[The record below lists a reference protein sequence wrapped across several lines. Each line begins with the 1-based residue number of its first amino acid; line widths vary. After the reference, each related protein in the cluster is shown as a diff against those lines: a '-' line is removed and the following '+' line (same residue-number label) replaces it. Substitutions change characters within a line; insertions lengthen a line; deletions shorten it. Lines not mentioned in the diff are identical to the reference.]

1 MRKRIFKKANKGSML
16 LECVAAMF
24 ILITICT
31 IFVSIN
37 KGDFRSFRNREDM
50 RSNNILMSN
59 IINELKFNVKIEN
72 LKDRFINDEIVL
84 NVGDGLTESL
94 KVKNILELNGVSSNK
109 VISIKKV
116 EEKESD
122 IKMNIILREGEE
134 ELLKEEVL
142 KSVWMEK
149 KKE

>member
-1 MRKRIFKKANKGSML
+1 ML

>member
-1 MRKRIFKKANKGSML
+1 ML

-31 IFVSIN
+31 IFLSIN
-37 KGDFRSFRNREDM
+37 KGDFSSFRNREDM

-59 IINELKFNVKIEN
+59 IINELKFNVK
-72 LKDRFINDEIVL
+72 LKELKEGFINDEIVL
-84 NVGDGLTESL
+84 NVGDGLTENL

-109 VISIKKV
+109 ILLIKKV

-122 IKMNIILREGEE
+122 IKMNLILREGEE